1 MTNEQIL
8 KQAIEK
14 AIKNGYK
21 PIIRGFDYSVEALS
35 KHWIGDNM
43 EHSGKWYYEIIFS
56 HDFAKAIWGEREI
69 SSQDILK
76 ARGSNCRYFWQYH
89 LQRMVLE
96 KNPLAHLRE
105 FL

>member
-14 AIKNGYK
+14 CEDKLFNRGVFSKSYIDGWIEQRIKEVGVY
-21 PIIRGFDYSVEALS
+21 G
-35 KHWIGDNM
+35 
-43 EHSGKWYYEIIFS
+43 IIFS
-56 HDFAKAIWGEREI
+56 HDFAKAFWGKREI